1 MSAPLAI
8 LRAGRCRLG
17 FKPLRLARVA
27 LALGL
32 AGLGPFA
39 VEAFAAEVAPT
50 SSSPPAESTRPP
62 TEQFPAALTPPY
74 PDASDPVALGRWFGQ
89 TTHLPAKSILAIT
102 DNAIFA
108 AFPQHTSGPFWTVD
122 VRLESI
128 TPQSTEKL
136 GGRSIRLRLNVR
148 CDSNTVRLNFLDAY
162 PGADLTGAPTHRAPP
177 NDWALP
183 KPNSYVADAVRLA
196 CDKTFQGPLAAIAA
210 RTPAPK
216 VAPKTPAKPEPEAV
230 SADRA
235 PQLRARAPLVG
246 GYAVQIGAYS
256 TPGLSQESWRSLR
269 TAMPAKTNGLSNA
282 TTRVEVGGHT
292 FYRAIVQG
300 FPSGPAAETF
310 CQTLRAAGRA
320 CFVVPGVRP

>member
-8 LRAGRCRLG
+8 LRAGRYELG
-17 FKPLRLARVA
+17 AKTLRFVTIASPAAV
-27 LALGL
+27 LALGMAVAWVPV
-32 AGLGPFA
+32 AGHAL
-39 VEAFAAEVAPT
+39 AAEVAAR
-50 SSSPPAESTRPP
+50 SPAPAD
-62 TEQFPAALTPPY
+62 QFPAALTPPY
-74 PDASDPVALGRWFGQ
+74 PDASDPAALGRWFGQ

-148 CDSNTVRLNFLDAY
+148 CDNNTVRLNFLDAY
-162 PGADLTGAPTHRAPP
+162 PGADLTGAPTHRAPV

-196 CDKTFQGPLAAIAA
+196 CDKTFQGPLATVADAAHGPKAA
-210 RTPAPK
+210 RKAALKAEAAAGSTQAAPA
-216 VAPKTPAKPEPEAV
+216 
-230 SADRA
+230 
-235 PQLRARAPLVG
+235 LRARQPLTG
-246 GYAVQIGAYS
+246 AAAVQIGAYS
-256 TPGLSQESWRSLR
+256 TPGMADGAWRTLK
-269 TAMPAKTNGLSNA
+269 AAIPDKTSGLSNA
-282 TTRVEVGGHT
+282 TTRVEVGGRI

-300 FPSGPAAETF
+300 FPSGAAAAAF
-310 CQTLRAAGRA
+310 CQTLRASGRA
-320 CFVVPGVRP
+320 CLIAGGVRP

>member
-1 MSAPLAI
+1 LAAASLAAALSA
-8 LRAGRCRLG
+8 GH
-17 FKPLRLARVA
+17 A
-27 LALGL
+27 LA
-32 AGLGPFA
+32 A
-39 VEAFAAEVAPT
+39 EAAP
-50 SSSPPAESTRPP
+50 SPLSGGSQLP

-74 PDASDPVALGRWFGQ
+74 PDANDPVALGRWFGQ

-128 TPQSTEKL
+128 TPQSTAKL

-148 CDSNTVRLNFLDAY
+148 CDNNTVRLNFLDAY
-162 PGADLTGAPTHRAPP
+162 PGADLTGAPAHRAPP

-196 CDKTFQGPLAAIAA
+196 CDKTFQGPFAAIAA
-210 RTPAPK
+210 AAPPPK
-216 VAPKTPAKPEPEAV
+216 VAPKAPVKLQPAAAPVE
-230 SADRA
+230 RA
-235 PQLRARAPLVG
+235 SNLRPRQPIAG

-256 TPGLSQESWRSLR
+256 TADMSQEAWRALKA
-269 TAMPAKTNGLSNA
+269 AMPDKLSGLSNA
-282 TTRVEVGGHT
+282 TTRIEVGGRV

-300 FPSGPAAETF
+300 FSSSAAAAAF
-310 CQTLRAAGRA
+310 CQNLRASGRA
-320 CFVVPGVRP
+320 CLMASGFKP

>member
-1 MSAPLAI
+1 MGAPLPI
-8 LRAGRCRLG
+8 SRTGRLELVS
-17 FKPLRLARVA
+17 KIAWAVPA
-27 LALGL
+27 LALGI
-32 AGLGPFA
+32 AAVGPVLG
-39 VEAFAAEVAPT
+39 EARAA
-50 SSSPPAESTRPP
+50 PPSDASRVP

-74 PDASDPVALGRWFGQ
+74 PDANDPVALGRWFGE

-136 GGRSIRLRLNVR
+136 GGRSVRLRLNVR
-148 CDSNTVRLNFLDAY
+148 CDNNTVRLNFLDAY
-162 PGADLTGAPTHRAPP
+162 PGADLTGAPAHRAPT

-196 CDKTFQGPLAAIAA
+196 CDKTFQGPLAGIEA
-210 RTPAPK
+210 RASAPK
-216 VAPKTPAKPEPEAV
+216 IAPKPPIKPQAASASPEPIPA
-230 SADRA
+230 
-235 PQLRARAPLVG
+235 LRPRAPLVG

-256 TPGLSQESWRSLR
+256 TAAMSQEAWRALKA
-269 TAMPAKTNGLSNA
+269 AMPDKTTSLSNA
-282 TTRVEVGGHT
+282 TTRVQVGGHT

-300 FPSGPAAETF
+300 FPSNAAAATF
-310 CQTLRAAGRA
+310 CESLRASGRA
-320 CFVVPGVRP
+320 CLMAGGVKP